1 MAFVKLIAVGVISA
15 VAALEECKDASC
27 AAKAQQLLQ
36 KSKTR
41 KALSNSVMANGQHAD
56 LQNFDV
62 LKGFVDLM
70 ALQDGPLSAEQM
82 DIVKELNKTFYEE
95 TLPTIF
101 DRHHN
106 DVTLLKQHAD
116 AVASCDTEL
125 ETTGATVKSLQE
137 ASELAAAATADCATT
152 ESTMLGTYEQAV
164 AVMTEFLANTHSTCG
179 SIPEPRQPTPEMDAW
194 VMCNLAFYRGF
205 NSSYYTY
212 KAAVLAAESAHS
224 LMSTN
229 CSVLGSTAREK
240 YCSWSDELSLV
251 KLNYEKCREET
262 VLLFHQT
269 LDTANDNK
277 QGRKSD
283 YSALVKIQCYL
294 NILLSQDANGASM
307 HSQCDNSHV
316 DTTSLDIH
324 PPELVPYD
332 SEYVASLGSAES
344 CGEDESPYDESSY

>member
-1 MAFVKLIAVGVISA
+1 MALFKLIAVAAISA

-56 LQNFDV
+56 LQSFDV
-62 LKGFVDLM
+62 LKGFVDLL
-70 ALQDGPLSAEQM
+70 ALQDDPLSPEQM

-101 DRHHN
+101 QRHHN
-106 DVTLLKQHAD
+106 DVTLLQQHAD

-125 ETTGATVKSLQE
+125 EVTGATVKSSQA
-137 ASELAAAATADCATT
+137 ASELAAATSADCGTT
-152 ESTMLGTYEQAV
+152 ESILLSTYEQAV
-164 AVMTEFLANTHSTCG
+164 AVMNEFLANTHSTCG

-224 LMSTN
+224 SMSTN
-229 CSVLGSTAREK
+229 CSVLGSAAKEK
-240 YCSWSDELSLV
+240 YCGWSDELSLV

-262 VLLFHQT
+262 VLLFHET
-269 LDTANDNK
+269 LDTANDNM

-294 NILLSQDANGASM
+294 NILLSPNANGASI
-307 HSQCDNSHV
+307 HSQCDDGQV
-316 DTTSLDIH
+316 DTSSLDIH

-344 CGEDESPYDESSY
+344 CGEDESPYESSY